1 MSGLNFMDSL
11 RKGLD
16 RAGFEADK
24 LMRYNRVR
32 AEAGRLNIQAREQIQ
47 ALGERALALHK
58 AGTLRDSELEAL
70 ARDITDLQSRVKQ
83 KEDEANAIQTEDW
96 VEPPDAAPAAPTPY
110 PGAPVHSP
118 PPAPAPAPSYAPSY
132 TPASPPAP
140 SSYAPPTPSNYT
152 PAPPSYTPAPPASS
166 SNYPARPLTHLD
178 DQGTRRVP
186 APGQT
191 DYCQNCGA
199 PLRPHAAFCAQC
211 GVRV

>member
-1 MSGLNFMDSL
+1 MSGMNFMDSL

-118 PPAPAPAPSYAPSY
+118 PPAPNYAPSY
-132 TPASPPAP
+132 PPTPPPAP
-140 SSYAPPTPSNYT
+140 S
-152 PAPPSYTPAPPASS
+152 SYTPAPPAPS

>member
-1 MSGLNFMDSL
+1 MSGMNFMDSL

-70 ARDITDLQSRVKQ
+70 ARDITDLQSRAKQ

-96 VEPPDAAPAAPTPY
+96 VEPPDPTPAQ
-110 PGAPVHSP
+110 PPVQSAP
-118 PPAPAPAPSYAPSY
+118 PPAPAYTPSYNPAPS
-132 TPASPPAP
+132 PAP
-140 SSYAPPTPSNYT
+140 GYNPTPSPATPGYN
-152 PAPPSYTPAPPASS
+152 PAPPSYTPAPPPTPA
-166 SNYPARPLTHLD
+166 SNYPARPLPTLE

-191 DYCQNCGA
+191 EYCQNCGA

>member
-1 MSGLNFMDSL
+1 MNFMDSL

-70 ARDITDLQSRVKQ
+70 ARDITDLQSRAKQ

-96 VEPPDAAPAAPTPY
+96 VEPPDAIPAAPP
-110 PGAPVHSP
+110 PAAPVQSAP
-118 PPAPAPAPSYAPSY
+118 PSPAPSYAPSY
-132 TPASPPAP
+132 TPA
-140 SSYAPPTPSNYT
+140 PPTPSYT
-152 PAPPSYTPAPPASS
+152 PPAPPAPA
-166 SNYPARPLTHLD
+166 SNYPARPLPHLE

>member
-1 MSGLNFMDSL
+1 MSGMNFMDSL

-70 ARDITDLQSRVKQ
+70 ARDITDLQSRAKQ

-96 VEPPDAAPAAPTPY
+96 VEPPDAIPAAPP
-110 PGAPVHSP
+110 PAAPVQSAP
-118 PPAPAPAPSYAPSY
+118 PSPAPSYAPSY
-132 TPASPPAP
+132 TPAPPTPSYTPPAP
-140 SSYAPPTPSNYT
+140 SYA
-152 PAPPSYTPAPPASS
+152 PAPPAPA
-166 SNYPARPLTHLD
+166 SNYPARPLPHLE

-191 DYCQNCGA
+191 DSCQNCGA

>member
-1 MSGLNFMDSL
+1 MSGMNFMDSL

-32 AEAGRLNIQAREQIQ
+32 AEAGRLSIQAREQIQ

-70 ARDITDLQSRVKQ
+70 ARDITDLQSRAKQ
-83 KEDEANAIQTEDW
+83 KEDEANAIQAEDW
-96 VEPPDAAPAAPTPY
+96 VEPPDPTP
-110 PGAPVHSP
+110 APSPPPP
-118 PPAPAPAPSYAPSY
+118 PPAPPVQAAPPAPSYATGYMPAPSAPSY
-132 TPASPPAP
+132 TPPA
-140 SSYAPPTPSNYT
+140 A
-152 PAPPSYTPAPPASS
+152 PSYTPAPP
-166 SNYPARPLTHLD
+166 SNYPARPLPQLD

>member
-1 MSGLNFMDSL
+1 MSGMNFMDSL

-58 AGTLRDSELEAL
+58 AGTLRDTELEAL
-70 ARDITDLQSRVKQ
+70 ARDITDLQSRAKQ

-96 VEPPDAAPAAPTPY
+96 VEPPDPT
-110 PGAPVHSP
+110 
-118 PPAPAPAPSYAPSY
+118 PAPAPVQPAPPPVPSYTSSYTPTPPPVTPSY
-132 TPASPPAP
+132 TPAA
-140 SSYAPPTPSNYT
+140 
-152 PAPPSYTPAPPASS
+152 PSYTPAPPPAPS
-166 SNYPARPLTHLD
+166 SNYPARPLPNLE

>member
-1 MSGLNFMDSL
+1 MSGMNFMESL

-70 ARDITDLQSRVKQ
+70 ARDITDLQSRAKQ

-96 VEPPDAAPAAPTPY
+96 VEPPDAIPAAPP
-110 PGAPVHSP
+110 PAAPVQSAP
-118 PPAPAPAPSYAPSY
+118 PSPAPSYAPSY
-132 TPASPPAP
+132 TPAPPTPSYTPPAP
-140 SSYAPPTPSNYT
+140 SYA
-152 PAPPSYTPAPPASS
+152 PAPPAPA
-166 SNYPARPLTHLD
+166 SNYPARPLPHLE

>member
-1 MSGLNFMDSL
+1 MSGMNFMDSL

-70 ARDITDLQSRVKQ
+70 ARDITDLQSRAKQ

-96 VEPPDAAPAAPTPY
+96 VEPPDAIPAAPP
-110 PGAPVHSP
+110 PAAPVQSAP
-118 PPAPAPAPSYAPSY
+118 PSPAPSYAPSY
-132 TPASPPAP
+132 TPAPPTPSYTPPAP
-140 SSYAPPTPSNYT
+140 SYA
-152 PAPPSYTPAPPASS
+152 PAPPAPA
-166 SNYPARPLTHLD
+166 SNYPARPLPHLE

-211 GVRV
+211 GIRL

>member
-1 MSGLNFMDSL
+1 MSGMNFMDSL

-70 ARDITDLQSRVKQ
+70 ARDITDLQSRAKQ
-83 KEDEANAIQTEDW
+83 KEDEANAIQAEDW
-96 VEPPDAAPAAPTPY
+96 VEPPDPTP
-110 PGAPVHSP
+110 APPPAQSAP
-118 PPAPAPAPSYAPSY
+118 PPAPAYTPSYNPTPSPAPSYS
-132 TPASPPAP
+132 PAP
-140 SSYAPPTPSNYT
+140 SSYT
-152 PAPPSYTPAPPASS
+152 PAPAPSYTPAPPPTPA
-166 SNYPARPLTHLD
+166 SNYPARPLPNLE

-191 DYCQNCGA
+191 EYCQNCGA

>member
-1 MSGLNFMDSL
+1 MSGMNFMDSL

-70 ARDITDLQSRVKQ
+70 ARDITDLQSRAKQ

-96 VEPPDAAPAAPTPY
+96 VEPPDAIPAAPPPAA
-110 PGAPVHSP
+110 PGQSAPPSP
-118 PPAPAPAPSYAPSY
+118 APRYAPSYPPAPPTPSYTPPAPSYAP
-132 TPASPPAP
+132 APPAP
-140 SSYAPPTPSNYT
+140 A
-152 PAPPSYTPAPPASS
+152 
-166 SNYPARPLTHLD
+166 SNYPARPLPHLE

>member
-1 MSGLNFMDSL
+1 MSGMNFMDSL

-96 VEPPDAAPAAPTPY
+96 VEPPDAAPATPTPY
-110 PGAPVHSP
+110 PGAPVHS
-118 PPAPAPAPSYAPSY
+118 APPAPSYAPSY
-132 TPASPPAP
+132 PPAPPPAP
-140 SSYAPPTPSNYT
+140 SSYTP
-152 PAPPSYTPAPPASS
+152 PAPSSYTPAPPASS

>member
-1 MSGLNFMDSL
+1 MSGMNFMDSL

-70 ARDITDLQSRVKQ
+70 ARDITDLQSRAKQ

-96 VEPPDAAPAAPTPY
+96 VEPPDAIPAAPP
-110 PGAPVHSP
+110 PAAPVQSAP
-118 PPAPAPAPSYAPSY
+118 PSPAPSYAPSY
-132 TPASPPAP
+132 TPAPPTPSYTPPAP
-140 SSYAPPTPSNYT
+140 SYA
-152 PAPPSYTPAPPASS
+152 PAPPAPA
-166 SNYPARPLTHLD
+166 SNYPARPLPHLE

>member
-1 MSGLNFMDSL
+1 MSGMNFMDSL

-70 ARDITDLQSRVKQ
+70 ARDITDLQSRAKQ

-96 VEPPDAAPAAPTPY
+96 VEPPDAIPAAPP
-110 PGAPVHSP
+110 PAAPVQSAP
-118 PPAPAPAPSYAPSY
+118 PSPAPSYAPSY
-132 TPASPPAP
+132 TPAPPTPSYTPPAP
-140 SSYAPPTPSNYT
+140 SYA
-152 PAPPSYTPAPPASS
+152 PAPPAPA
-166 SNYPARPLTHLD
+166 SNYPARPLPHLE

-191 DYCQNCGA
+191 DYYQNCGA

>member
-1 MSGLNFMDSL
+1 MSGMNFMDSL

-70 ARDITDLQSRVKQ
+70 ARDITDLQSRAKQ

-96 VEPPDAAPAAPTPY
+96 VEPPDAIPAAPP
-110 PGAPVHSP
+110 PAAPVHSAP
-118 PPAPAPAPSYAPSY
+118 PSPAPSYAPSY
-132 TPASPPAP
+132 TPAPPTPSYTPPAP
-140 SSYAPPTPSNYT
+140 SYA
-152 PAPPSYTPAPPASS
+152 PAPPAPA
-166 SNYPARPLTHLD
+166 SNYPARPLPHLE

>member
-1 MSGLNFMDSL
+1 MSGMNFMDSL

-70 ARDITDLQSRVKQ
+70 ARDITDLQSRAKQ

-96 VEPPDAAPAAPTPY
+96 VEPPDAMPAAP
-110 PGAPVHSP
+110 APPP
-118 PPAPAPAPSYAPSY
+118 PPAVAPLQSAPPAPAPSY
-132 TPASPPAP
+132 T
-140 SSYAPPTPSNYT
+140 
-152 PAPPSYTPAPPASS
+152 PSYTPAPSPAPSYAPPAPP
-166 SNYPARPLTHLD
+166 SNYPARPLPQLE

>member
-1 MSGLNFMDSL
+1 MSGMNFMDSL

-110 PGAPVHSP
+110 PGAPVHLP
-118 PPAPAPAPSYAPSY
+118 PPAPARNYAPSY
-132 TPASPPAP
+132 PPTPPPAP
-140 SSYAPPTPSNYT
+140 S
-152 PAPPSYTPAPPASS
+152 SYTPAPPAPS

>member
-1 MSGLNFMDSL
+1 MSGMNFMDSL

-24 LMRYNRVR
+24 LMRYNRIR

-70 ARDITDLQSRVKQ
+70 ARDITDLQSRAKQ

-96 VEPPDAAPAAPTPY
+96 VEPPDAMPAAP
-110 PGAPVHSP
+110 APPP
-118 PPAPAPAPSYAPSY
+118 PPAVAPVQSAPPAPAPSYAPSY
-132 TPASPPAP
+132 TPSYTPVPSPAPGYAPPAP
-140 SSYAPPTPSNYT
+140 P
-152 PAPPSYTPAPPASS
+152 
-166 SNYPARPLTHLD
+166 SNYPARPLPHLE

-199 PLRPHAAFCAQC
+199 PLRAHAAFCAQC

>member
-1 MSGLNFMDSL
+1 MSGMNFMDSL

-70 ARDITDLQSRVKQ
+70 ARDITDLQSRAKQ

-96 VEPPDAAPAAPTPY
+96 VEPPDAMPAAP
-110 PGAPVHSP
+110 APPP
-118 PPAPAPAPSYAPSY
+118 PPAVAPVQSAPPAPAPSYGPSY
-132 TPASPPAP
+132 T
-140 SSYAPPTPSNYT
+140 
-152 PAPPSYTPAPPASS
+152 PSYTPAPPPAPNYAPPAPP
-166 SNYPARPLTHLD
+166 SNYPARPLPHLA

-186 APGQT
+186 APGET